1 MPRLPDEVA
10 GALDGAYSSDSLRRV
25 PQPKT
30 EEEKEKEQE
39 QAEEKDRVE
48 E

>member
-25 PQPKT
+25 PQPEV
-30 EEEKEKEQE
+30 EEEKEQE
-39 QAEEKDRVE
+39 QAEEKDGAE